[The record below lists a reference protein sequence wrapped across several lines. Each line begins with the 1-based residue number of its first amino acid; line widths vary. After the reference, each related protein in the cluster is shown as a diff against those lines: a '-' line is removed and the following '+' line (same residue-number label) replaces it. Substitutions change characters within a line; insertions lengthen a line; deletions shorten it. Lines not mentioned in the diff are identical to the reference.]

1 MTDTDPPDSAADDY
15 AAVVA
20 EADRDLSPETVA
32 AMVGEI
38 RPSWSV
44 REAAPAEEGTD
55 VVYVLTAETPEGP
68 RECVLKACEFL
79 DPRAFRPEPHLMA
92 AVGRRTEIPVP
103 AVVGA
108 VDDHSDLPAPFYL
121 MERCEGEVREGE
133 ASDLPAAAIERL
145 ASDAG
150 RYLAALHA
158 LGEFEA
164 FGTVLLGRDARRAG
178 RASGLT
184 VPDRDSS
191 AGERVLTT
199 DESATDSW
207 RERVEETVAST
218 RGEFNER
225 FADLEADLRAAVESR
240 LDALD
245 GEFDAVLG
253 DDDYRLGN
261 LLVDPETGET
271 RAVLDWGNSSTLER
285 QYNLVVAEQH
295 LCGWARHDDPRRE
308 RVRAALR
315 EGYLE
320 AGRRE
325 EASDGDQ
332 LDFGPDAERR
342 RELYLAVTRAFPLV
356 WFSLWYDGADGDER
370 ATVVEMHRRA
380 VRELVE

>member
-1 MTDTDPPDSAADDY
+1 MNDADRAGLETEADHPNSETEADHPNSETDDY

-20 EADRDLSPETVA
+20 EADRDLPPETVA

-55 VVYVLTAETPEGP
+55 VVYFVTAEMPDGP

-79 DPRAFRPEPHLMA
+79 DPRAFRPEPHLME

-108 VDDHSDLPAPFYL
+108 VDDHPDLPAPCYL
-121 MERCEGEVREGE
+121 MERCDGAVREG
-133 ASDLPAAAIERL
+133 AARDLPAAAIERL
-145 ASDAG
+145 ARDAG
-150 RYLAALHA
+150 RYLAQLHA

-164 FGTVLLGRDARRAG
+164 FGTVLLGRDARREG

-184 VPDRDSS
+184 VADRDSP

-207 RERVEETVAST
+207 RERVEEVVAST
-218 RGEFNER
+218 RGEFHDR
-225 FADLEADLRAAVESR
+225 FADLESDLRAAVESR

-271 RAVLDWGNSSTLER
+271 RAVLDWGNSSTLEP
-285 QYNLVVAEQH
+285 QYNLVLTEQH
-295 LCGWARHDDPRRE
+295 LSDWARHGDPRRE
-308 RVRAALR
+308 RVRVALR
-315 EGYLE
+315 EGYLDASDRDE
-320 AGRRE
+320 RE
-325 EASDGDQ
+325 EA
-332 LDFGPDAERR
+332 A
-342 RELYLAVTRAFPLV
+342 
-356 WFSLWYDGADGDER
+356 
-370 ATVVEMHRRA
+370 EMHRLA

>member
-1 MTDTDPPDSAADDY
+1 MTDTERPDSAADDD

-20 EADRDLSPETVA
+20 EADRDLPPETVA

-38 RPSWSV
+38 RPAWSV

-55 VVYVLTAETPEGP
+55 VVYFLTAETPDGP
-68 RECVLKACEFL
+68 RECVLKACEFV
-79 DPRAFRPEPHLMA
+79 DPRAFRPEPHLME

-121 MERCEGEVREGE
+121 MERCDGAVREG
-133 ASDLPAAAIERL
+133 AARDLPAAAIERL
-145 ASDAG
+145 ARDAG

-158 LGEFEA
+158 LGEFEE
-164 FGTVLLGRDARRAG
+164 FGTVLLGRDARRDD
-178 RASGLT
+178 RTSGLT
-184 VPDRDSS
+184 VPDRDSP

-218 RGEFNER
+218 RGEFNDR
-225 FADLEADLRAAVESR
+225 FADLEADLRAVVESR

-285 QYNLVVAEQH
+285 QYNLVVTEQH

-315 EGYLE
+315 EGYTAE
-320 AGRRE
+320 SDRRKI
-325 EASDGDQ
+325 
-332 LDFGPDAERR
+332 DFGPDAERR
-342 RELYLAVTRAFPLV
+342 RELYLAVTRTFPLV
-356 WFSLWYDGADGDER
+356 WFSLWYDGADGDQREET
-370 ATVVEMHRRA
+370 AEMHRRA
-380 VRELVE
+380 VRELHSATVS